1 LSKAI
6 RAKPDW
12 TSKYKN
18 LDIVN
23 KSRKEFKEQE
33 PKSRHVD
40 EVFDY
45 MLRELQ
51 WYDKMETTRPE
62 FSDKKFKMGP
72 DNRIV
77 FSDVAIDKKTAK
89 SLVSAVT
96 EFEKVTPK
104 NYHPGSNNLVVD
116 LVHPSLFHLQYGRT
130 KIFRDGTL
138 SIVEEIKNFKNGAFP
153 SGGNFQWLPAE
164 LSLDNESKKFSF
176 TSYINN
182 LHPLKHPELY
192 SIIAEVFNQA
202 VPGLNFS
209 LARYVSEHYVR
220 VPIPAGIGAYK
231 GTDDE
236 YYELYYP
243 KGTYWLDYEEER
255 RCSFEF
261 LRDFPPT
268 YTKDPVTEDFDV
280 RDFSR
285 LKVIVKLANI
295 ELTPENPKYAG
306 GTWHLE
312 GLISEDIVATVL
324 YYYHVDNI
332 KDSKLSFRA
341 ALQILWTLMLNMV

>member
-1 LSKAI
+1 
-6 RAKPDW
+6 
-12 TSKYKN
+12 
-18 LDIVN
+18 
-23 KSRKEFKEQE
+23 
-33 PKSRHVD
+33 
-40 EVFDY
+40 
-45 MLRELQ
+45 
-51 WYDKMETTRPE
+51 METTRPE

>member
-1 LSKAI
+1 MIVGLENLGEPMRCLDEKLIIELSKAI

-23 KSRKEFKEQE
+23 KWRKEFKEQE

-116 LVHPSLFHLQYGRT
+116 LVHPSLFT
-130 KIFRDGTL
+130 
-138 SIVEEIKNFKNGAFP
+138 
-153 SGGNFQWLPAE
+153 
-164 LSLDNESKKFSF
+164 
-176 TSYINN
+176 
-182 LHPLKHPELY
+182 Y
-192 SIIAEVFNQA
+192 SM
-202 VPGLNFS
+202 
-209 LARYVSEHYVR
+209 
-220 VPIPAGIGAYK
+220 
-231 GTDDE
+231 
-236 YYELYYP
+236 
-243 KGTYWLDYEEER
+243 
-255 RCSFEF
+255 
-261 LRDFPPT
+261 
-268 YTKDPVTEDFDV
+268 DV
-280 RDFSR
+280 RRSLGMAR
-285 LKVIVKLANI
+285 
-295 ELTPENPKYAG
+295 
-306 GTWHLE
+306 
-312 GLISEDIVATVL
+312 
-324 YYYHVDNI
+324 
-332 KDSKLSFRA
+332 
-341 ALQILWTLMLNMV
+341 